1 VTSATHSP
9 DVKSLLRLNEGLVH
23 SDVYASPEVFELE
36 IEKIY
41 HRGWVYVGHESE
53 IPKPGDYVLRWIGT
67 QRVIVNRDN
76 AGKVHLFMNRC
87 RHRANTVLQR
97 ESGNAERFQCVYHG
111 WTYRNSGE
119 LIGVPQREGAY
130 DADFRTE
137 DFPLVEPRME
147 VYRGFIWGNLAP
159 SGASLAEHLGP
170 AGRKS
175 IDLFCDASPEG
186 EIDVSHGCL
195 KGLIHANWK
204 FQGGDGYHQHF
215 THQANFISIRAKRR
229 GERDPIRVG
238 GIEDGFLSRDLGNGH
253 YCLDTR
259 STARTRLPD
268 TPWARKYR
276 EDLIRAHGKERAE
289 FVLRTG
295 GNPHTVF
302 MPNLHLVNTADLRL
316 IRPIAVDRFELY
328 FYCAFLKGAPHELNE
343 SRLRNVEDRMGPAG
357 SINPDDVE
365 MFERNQAGMAQTVDP
380 WKYMARGMARAHMDD
395 DLQAPE
401 AYRWSNTL
409 TGHYSDEVTQR
420 AQLAWWGERLSQ
432 A

>member
-1 VTSATHSP
+1 METLNSKV
-9 DVKSLLRLNEGLVH
+9 DVRSLLRLDEGLVH
-23 SDVYASPEVFELE
+23 SDVYASPEVFALE

-53 IPKPGDYVLRWIGT
+53 IPKPGDYVLRWIGS
-67 QRVIVNRDN
+67 QQVIMNRDS
-76 AGKVHLFMNRC
+76 AGKLHLFMNRC
-87 RHRANTVLQR
+87 RHRANSVVQR
-97 ESGNAERFQCVYHG
+97 DRGNTERFQCVYHG

-119 LIGVPQREGAY
+119 LIGVPQRDGAY
-130 DADFRTE
+130 DVTFRTE

-147 VYRGFIWGNLAP
+147 VYRGFIWGNLQPTGP
-159 SGASLAEHLGP
+159 SLMDHLGVS
-170 AGRKS
+170 GKRS
-175 IDLFCDASPEG
+175 IDLFCDSSPEG

-229 GERDPIRVG
+229 GEKDPIRVG

-259 STARTRLPD
+259 STARSRLPD
-268 TPWARKYR
+268 TAWARKYQ

-328 FYCAFLKGAPHELNE
+328 FFCAFLKGVPHELNE
-343 SRLRNVEDRMGPAG
+343 ARMRNVEDRMGPAG

-365 MFERNQAGMAQTVDP
+365 MFERNQAGMACTVDP
-380 WKYMARGMARAHMDD
+380 WKYMARGIGRAHIDD

-420 AQLAWWGERLSQ
+420 AQLAWWGERLAQ
-432 A
+432 P